1 MKKRIGILTTGGDC
15 SGLNSVIRAAFIRAK
30 NLGYELLGLKRGIR
44 GLASDSI
51 DFIELTD
58 QICSEDMLTNSGS
71 VILSDTKWMS
81 STIESGKTIEDIK
94 NMIHDGYKKL
104 ELEGLVCVGGDG
116 SLRLINELLIKNEN
130 LNIAFVPKTIDNDV
144 NHTDYSV
151 GFQTALEVAVS
162 AIENIRSTA
171 KSHER
176 AMVVEVMGRDAGFIA
191 MYAGL
196 ASGADVILVPEFK
209 YDIEKVKNKVK
220 ECFSNGKNHCI
231 MVVAESVE
239 DSDFKHDIENV
250 DGIMKFSHLAYK
262 GIGQHLV
269 TKIKETGIES
279 RCATLG
285 HIQRGGKTCINDR
298 LLGTLFG
305 LEAIN
310 LIDKKVSGKI
320 LLFSENKLKTMD
332 ISELVKN
339 ANQVLDLNNEY
350 VKAAKDL
357 GVYIGEI

>member
-1 MKKRIGILTTGGDC
+1 MKKRIGILTIGGDC

-44 GLASDSI
+44 ALANDPI
-51 DFIELTD
+51 DFIKLTGEL
-58 QICSEDMLTNSGS
+58 CNEDMLTNSGS
-71 VILSDTKWMS
+71 IILSDTKWMS

-94 NMIHDGYKKL
+94 NMIHEGYKKL

-130 LNIAFVPKTIDNDV
+130 LNIAFIPKTIDNDV
-144 NHTDYSV
+144 NYTDYSV
-151 GFQTALEVAVS
+151 GFQTSLEVVVS
-162 AIENIRSTA
+162 AVENIRSTA

-191 MYAGL
+191 MYAGV
-196 ASGADVILVPEFK
+196 ASGADIILVPEFK

-220 ECFSNGKNHCI
+220 ECFSNGKNYCI
-231 MVVAESVE
+231 VVVAESVE
-239 DSDFKHDIENV
+239 DSDFKHNVENV
-250 DGIMKFSHLAYK
+250 DGVMKYSHLAYR

-269 TKIKETGIES
+269 NKIKETGIES
-279 RCATLG
+279 RCVTLG
-285 HIQRGGKTCINDR
+285 HVQRGGKTCINDR

-310 LIDKKVSGKI
+310 LIDKKISGKV
-320 LLFSENKLKTMD
+320 LLFSENRLKTMN
-332 ISELVKN
+332 ISDVIENVNK
-339 ANQVLDLNNEY
+339 VLDLNNEY
-350 VKAAKDL
+350 VKAARNL